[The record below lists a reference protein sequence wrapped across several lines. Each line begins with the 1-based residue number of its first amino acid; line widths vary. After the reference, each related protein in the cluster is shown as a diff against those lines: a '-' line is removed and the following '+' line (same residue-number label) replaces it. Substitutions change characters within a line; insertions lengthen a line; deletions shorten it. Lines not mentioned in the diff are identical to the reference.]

1 MSKNNK
7 QDEHQSKF
15 DFSKHFTNA
24 ILNPDDLK
32 FFYYD
37 IGKDNMDG
45 APFLYDWD
53 AVVNEFSD
61 VLDIDSCSKEQI
73 DKEFVQNKIR
83 FTISAKEKEPKAA
96 AFFRHLRNAFAHYH
110 IERDGENYCLI
121 DKDPQ
126 DAQITMRGLV
136 KAEILKK
143 FCFRFFE
150 QRDEM
155 INRSNDQSKTL

>member
-1 MSKNNK
+1 MSENNK

-15 DFSKHFTNA
+15 DFSKHFTNG

-37 IGKDNMDG
+37 IGKENIEG
-45 APFLYDWD
+45 TPFLYDWD

-83 FTISAKEKEPKAA
+83 FTISAKEKKSKTA
-96 AFFRHLRNAFAHYH
+96 AFFRHLRNAFAHYR
-110 IERDGENYCLI
+110 IERDGENYRLI

-136 KAEILKK
+136 KAELLKK
-143 FCFRFFE
+143 VCFSFFD
-150 QRDEM
+150 QREKKSQ
-155 INRSNDQSKTL
+155 ILFNN

>member
-1 MSKNNK
+1 MSENNK

-15 DFSKHFTNA
+15 DFSKHFTNG

-37 IGKDNMDG
+37 IGKENIGDT
-45 APFLYDWD
+45 PFLYEWD

-61 VLDIDSCSKEQI
+61 VLDIDSCSKKQI

-83 FTISAKEKEPKAA
+83 FTISAKEKKSKAA

-110 IERDGENYCLI
+110 IERDGENYRLI
-121 DKDPQ
+121 DKDPK
-126 DAQITMRGLV
+126 DAKITMRGLV
-136 KAEILKK
+136 KAELLKK
-143 FCFRFFE
+143 VCFSFFD
-150 QRDEM
+150 QREKKSQ
-155 INRSNDQSKTL
+155 ILFNN

>member
-1 MSKNNK
+1 MSENNK

-15 DFSKHFTNA
+15 DFSFPKHLTNG
-24 ILNPDDLK
+24 ILNPDDLN

-37 IGKDNMDG
+37 IGKENIGDT
-45 APFLYDWD
+45 PFLYEWD

-83 FTISAKEKEPKAA
+83 FTISAKEKKSKTA
-96 AFFRHLRNAFAHYH
+96 AFFRHLRNAFAHYR
-110 IERDGENYCLI
+110 IVRDGENYCLI

-136 KAEILKK
+136 KAEILKN

-150 QRDEM
+150 QRDEK
-155 INRSNDQSKTL
+155 S